1 MSFIFFVYYIFY
13 NLDKIILKKKKVSNY
28 LIYEFATLTN
38 RLFQIHLINTS
49 QIKKKEN
56 KKPVNIVIGTN

>member
-13 NLDKIILKKKKVSNY
+13 NLDQNYIKKKGSKL

-38 RLFQIHLINTS
+38 RLLQIHLINTKYTVNCNRS
-49 QIKKKEN
+49 KILLTRIK
-56 KKPVNIVIGTN
+56 